1 MPTYVRASVI
11 CAFAVILAA
20 APPAAASTGAA
31 DQEPQAQTPAGPPA
45 PVQAAPDV
53 SVPRPIEPD
62 YRLINLP
69 TTVPLP
75 RWRSNFALTHR
86 FAGNLRRGDFGFQAS
101 NLFGIDQGAMVGFEY
116 RLAFT
121 RRIQAAVYRATLD
134 KTFQFHGQY
143 NAMRQGDAMPVSV
156 SAVVSVEG
164 ADNFQE
170 GRAPAVGAVASRAFA
185 DALAVYVAPMWVH
198 NTAAVLGLDRNT
210 GFLGLGTRVRLSRSV
225 FVVAEVTP
233 RLGGYAPSQPE
244 FGFAIEKRLGGHVFQ
259 VNLTNTVGTTYA
271 QTARGGSPESLY
283 LGFNLSRK
291 FF

>member
-1 MPTYVRASVI
+1 MPRHVATFVI
-11 CAFAVILAA
+11 CAFVVIFAA
-20 APPAAASTGAA
+20 APPAAAWTASA
-31 DQEPQAQTPAGPPA
+31 DQEPQAQTPATPA
-45 PVQAAPDV
+45 PAPDV
-53 SVPRPIEPD
+53 SLPRPIEPD

-75 RWRSNFALTHR
+75 RWRSNFQLTHR

-116 RLAFT
+116 RIAVA
-121 RRIQAAVYRATLD
+121 RRLQTAVYRATLD

-143 NAMRQGDAMPVSV
+143 DAMRQGASMPVSV

-170 GRAPAVGAVASRAFA
+170 HHAPAVGAVASRAFA
-185 DALAVYVAPMWVH
+185 DTLAVYVAPMWVH
-198 NTAAVLGLDRNT
+198 NTAAVLGLDRDT

-233 RLGGYAPSQPE
+233 RVGGYAPSQPE
-244 FGFAIEKRLGGHVFQ
+244 FGFAVEKRLGGHVFQ
-259 VNLTNTVGTTYA
+259 VNITNTVGTTYA